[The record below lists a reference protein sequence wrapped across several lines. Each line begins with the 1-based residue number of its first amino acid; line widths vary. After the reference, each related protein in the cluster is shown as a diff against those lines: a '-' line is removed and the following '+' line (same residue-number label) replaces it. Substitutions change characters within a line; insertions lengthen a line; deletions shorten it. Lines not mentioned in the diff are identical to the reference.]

1 MTHCYRKGDPL
12 HRNQVSIALTRP
24 GEVNDV
30 TLKIVFMKIFNFILG
45 ENFKNYS
52 EGNFQKIIWPILLI
66 GQIFGVM
73 PVIGI
78 KSPSSS
84 GLHFKWSS
92 WRTFYSVFVVIV
104 LASYTIVII
113 WKLFGKHVDF
123 SSFGLLSGFIEIW
136 CQNNRFIKLFSTF
149 LAFLSFYLTNTCAF
163 CMFFGL
169 ASKFPTL
176 MRYWEIA
183 EKKLPT
189 FRNQRQKNMY
199 TLRIRSIAFTFLILA
214 LSILLKLQAN
224 PKVLIRSK

>member
-1 MTHCYRKGDPL
+1 
-12 HRNQVSIALTRP
+12 
-24 GEVNDV
+24 
-30 TLKIVFMKIFNFILG
+30 MKIFTFTLG
-45 ENFKNYS
+45 ESYKSYS

-78 KSPSSS
+78 KSRSSS
-84 GLHFKWSS
+84 RLHFKWIS
-92 WRTFYSVFVVIV
+92 WRTFYSLFVVIV
-104 LASYTIVII
+104 LATYTLVII

-136 CQNNRFIKLFSTF
+136 CQNKRDLFDHFIKLFSTF
-149 LAFLSFYLTNTCAF
+149 LAYLSFYLTNTCAF

-169 ASKFPTL
+169 ASKFPSL

-189 FRNQRQKNMY
+189 FRNQRQKKMY
-199 TLRIRSIAFTFLILA
+199 AVRIRSIAFTILILA
-214 LSILLKLQAN
+214 LGILLKLQRNRRALTRRN
-224 PKVLIRSK
+224 NFS